1 MKKRFAVLIAAL
13 ALCLFALAG
22 CSEGMVYSTMR
33 IYDDLSG
40 TKTVVIRVFG
50 DQEPLEGRDY
60 TAGNNTSFMLTQGD
74 ALEDKLQEFCALDE
88 VRINVSM
95 GKTNK
100 DSTYITMIFDFK
112 SIEDYNAKAKI
123 IAGKYADEWTDAT
136 LTETGD
142 RVTVREAA
150 SNLPLL
156 YLDMLEQYFND
167 FDCYPIYEYGPD
179 TQSQTIP
186 NGIQFA
192 GDDLYSFTWWI
203 VPTATKIVVGSE
215 QSEDVY
221 FDPAEDYEYR
231 EDLSDDFTEVTGTPD
246 ARPVIASIAVKE
258 GIATEYETGAKFAG
272 GKIVITYSDGT
283 TEETSIRTD
292 MMSGFDT
299 ATTGEKTVTVSYEGF
314 ETTFKVTVSEKEM
327 PAPDDDED
335 EDKTDGD
342 VPDTHGLPTWAILLI
357 GFGGVVV
364 VGGVTA
370 IIMWRKKR

>member
-1 MKKRFAVLIAAL
+1 MKKRLAVLIAAVV
-13 ALCLFALAG
+13 LCMFVLAG

-40 TKTVVIRVFG
+40 TKTVVVRVFG

-60 TAGNNTSFMLTQGD
+60 TAGNNTSFMLSQGD
-74 ALEDKLQEFCALDE
+74 DLEDKLQEFCALDD

-100 DSTYITMIFDFK
+100 DSTYITMIFDFD

-123 IAGKYADEWTDAT
+123 IAGKNADQWIDAT
-136 LTETGD
+136 LTQSGEE
-142 RVTVREAA
+142 VTVREAA

-156 YLDMLEQYFND
+156 YLDILEQYFND
-167 FDCYPIYEYGPD
+167 FDCYPIYEYGPN

-186 NGIQFA
+186 NGIQFS

-203 VPTATKIVVGSE
+203 VPTATKIIVGDA
-215 QSEDVY
+215 QSEEVY
-221 FDPAEDYEYR
+221 FNPAEDYEYR
-231 EDLSDDFTEVTGTPD
+231 EDLSDDFTEATGTPD
-246 ARPVIASIAVKE
+246 ARPVISSIAVKDD
-258 GIATEYETGAKFAG
+258 ITTEYETGAKFAG

-283 TEETSIRTD
+283 TEEASIRPE

-299 ATTGEKTVTVSYEGF
+299 ATTGEKTVTVTYQDF
-314 ETTFKVTVSEKEM
+314 ETSFKVNVSEKEQ
-327 PAPDDDED
+327 PAPGDDDED
-335 EDKTDGD
+335 KDGEET
-342 VPDTHGLPTWAILLI
+342 PDTHGLPVWAILLI
-357 GFGGVVV
+357 AFGGVVV

-370 IIMWRKKR
+370 VIMWRKKR

>member
-1 MKKRFAVLIAAL
+1 MRTRQTHAL
-13 ALCLFALAG
+13 AELVVLVETGLTCL
-22 CSEGMVYSTMR
+22 
-33 IYDDLSG
+33 DDDAA
-40 TKTVVIRVFG
+40 TG
-50 DQEPLEGRDY
+50 DQ
-60 TAGNNTSFMLTQGD
+60 
-74 ALEDKLQEFCALDE
+74 
-88 VRINVSM
+88 
-95 GKTNK
+95 
-100 DSTYITMIFDFK
+100 
-112 SIEDYNAKAKI
+112 
-123 IAGKYADEWTDAT
+123 
-136 LTETGD
+136 
-142 RVTVREAA
+142 VTVREAA

-203 VPTATKIVVGSE
+203 VPTATKIVVGDA
-215 QSEDVY
+215 QSEEVY
-221 FDPAEDYEYR
+221 FDPAEDYEHR

-272 GKIVITYSDGT
+272 GKIVINYSDGT

>member
-1 MKKRFAVLIAAL
+1 MKKRLAVLIAAVV
-13 ALCLFALAG
+13 LCMFVLAG

-40 TKTVVIRVFG
+40 TKTVVVRVFG

-60 TAGNNTSFMLTQGD
+60 TAGNNTSFMLSQGD
-74 ALEDKLQEFCALDE
+74 DLEDKLQEFCALDD

-100 DSTYITMIFDFK
+100 DSTYITMIFDFD

-123 IAGKYADEWTDAT
+123 IAGKNADQWIDAT
-136 LTETGD
+136 LTQSGEE
-142 RVTVREAA
+142 VTVREAA

-156 YLDMLEQYFND
+156 YLDILEQYFND
-167 FDCYPIYEYGPD
+167 FDCYPIYEYGPN

-186 NGIQFA
+186 NGIQFS

-203 VPTATKIVVGSE
+203 VPTATKIIVGDA
-215 QSEDVY
+215 QSEEVY
-221 FDPAEDYEYR
+221 FNPAEDYEYR
-231 EDLSDDFTEVTGTPD
+231 EDLSDDFTEATGTPD
-246 ARPVIASIAVKE
+246 ARPVISSIAVKDD
-258 GIATEYETGAKFAG
+258 ITTEYETGAKFAG

-283 TEETSIRTD
+283 TEEASIRPE

-299 ATTGEKTVTVSYEGF
+299 ATTGEKTVTVTYEDF
-314 ETTFKVTVSEKEM
+314 ETSFKVNVSEKEQ
-327 PAPDDDED
+327 PAPGDDDED
-335 EDKTDGD
+335 KDGEET
-342 VPDTHGLPTWAILLI
+342 PDTHGLPVWAILLI
-357 GFGGVVV
+357 AFGGVVV

-370 IIMWRKKR
+370 VIMWRKKR